1 MNREGSS
8 NNNKSA
14 DSDNSNMNVLAAT
27 LRGTAIGPDGMVH
40 SPPQRV
46 RRLDRHSSLKNPSR
60 TAKFKLAKPTF
71 IHKVYVPTEY
81 RRFPRRSLLHTKYKT
96 AKLRALNQR
105 RRGVILGLKKQT
117 RKPQQKS
124 TRKSTRRKTGK

>member
-8 NNNKSA
+8 NNNKNA
-14 DSDNSNMNVLAAT
+14 DSDSNSMNDLVAT
-27 LRGTAIGPDGMVH
+27 LRGTAIGPDGIVH
-40 SPPQRV
+40 SQPPRV
-46 RRLDRHSSLKNPSR
+46 RKLYRHSSRKNSTRP
-60 TAKFKLAKPTF
+60 TKFKLAKPTF

-117 RKPQQKS
+117 RRPQQKS
-124 TRKSTRRKTGK
+124 TRKSTRRKTVK